1 MTALHFA
8 LNHTKYI
15 TAYNIQKSSKGP
27 IDLLA
32 TLIHPPADKEMV
44 AVRDLYAPPISVR
57 YGYPTGLIISIRR
70 KGPETGTQYSTPTIV
85 WVTVNRHTILRETDP
100 IG

>member
-8 LNHTKYI
+8 FNHTKYI
-15 TAYNIQKSSKGP
+15 TAYNIQKSSKRP
-27 IDLLA
+27 VDLLA
-32 TLIHPPADKEMV
+32 TLAHPPADKEMV

-57 YGYPTGLIISIRR
+57 YGYRTELIISIRR
-70 KGPETGTQYSTPTIV
+70 NGPETRTQYSTPTIV
-85 WVTVNRHTILRETDP
+85 RVTISRHTILRETDP